1 MRKRKTP
8 YETLPAVP
16 IGCRPKVLLVG
27 NGLNRS
33 FDGAK
38 EMDPFI
44 REQWKAHYETILPE
58 RSDNNESHELWQL
71 PFPQQVVVATKDHV
85 QGCLTE
91 LTDHF
96 KKLDVSSAQKELIR
110 SFLDVGFDAVLST
123 NYSLE
128 FEKSLFN
135 PFTTQKVQSS
145 YKTTQEQTAQQAQF
159 GIFQCTELPDDH
171 KTLLWH
177 IHGTALRKNSL
188 VMGQFYYGKLLSEVT
203 TRASKACV
211 SYKAAATKH
220 FPFQPKS
227 WVDYFLI
234 ADVYIVG
241 FNLDLSESDIWWLLN
256 FKKNAFP
263 ETKTFFFAPEINAA
277 KKLLLDCYEVEMPP
291 IEFDEK
297 EEKAYVKYYRRVCE
311 DILRS

>member
-1 MRKRKTP
+1 MVRGGWSHQTKAICFAHLRRQIVESQPDKSFFIFFSSGGCSMRKRKTP
-8 YETLPAVP
+8 YETLPAAP

-58 RSDNNESHELWQL
+58 RNDNNESHELWQL

-96 KKLDVSSAQKELIR
+96 KKLDVSSA
-110 SFLDVGFDAVLST
+110 
-123 NYSLE
+123 
-128 FEKSLFN
+128 
-135 PFTTQKVQSS
+135 
-145 YKTTQEQTAQQAQF
+145 
-159 GIFQCTELPDDH
+159 H
-171 KTLLWH
+171 
-177 IHGTALRKNSL
+177 
-188 VMGQFYYGKLLSEVT
+188 MGQFYYGKLLSEVT
-203 TRASKACV
+203 TRASKACI

-220 FPFQPKS
+220 FPFQPKP

-277 KKLLLDCYEVEMPP
+277 KKLLLDCYGVETPEV
-291 IEFDEK
+291 EFDEK

-311 DILRS
+311 DIGRSV